1 MPSTCDQDNQQQ
13 DTEVHRIEV
22 RSVQEIVPLGHKNS
36 SVELG
41 GYYQAAGV
49 VLIRLLYSS
58 DCVGVTAVLMLFLFL
73 TFHCTRLATLIL
85 FHFVSRLLWNPPS
98 SRRNILQGCI
108 SVQGFFR
115 RVSIQIEQR
124 YLAVIISRGRPSRVP
139 SSQSRLNNTSET

>member
-1 MPSTCDQDNQQQ
+1 VVRNSDEDLRVVQYALESGRKQRRHALYLRSGQSATRHRSTS
-13 DTEVHRIEV
+13 HRSQKCSI
-22 RSVQEIVPLGHKNS
+22 IVPLGHKNS

-85 FHFVSRLLWNPPS
+85 FHFVSRLLWNSPPVE
-98 SRRNILQGCI
+98 IYYKDVF
-108 SVQGFFR
+108 SVQCKDSTGGYHYR
-115 RVSIQIEQR
+115 
-124 YLAVIISRGRPSRVP
+124 
-139 SSQSRLNNTSET
+139 